1 MSSQDASNRRLG
13 LEQEFFLV
21 NSEGVLCNRAD
32 EFLQRCHQL
41 AQAHGRPMS
50 CFAPEFVKSII
61 EINTVPVNNVAELRQ
76 EYLELLRF
84 TLKIARELNLRLYP
98 LATYPL
104 YITPVMRDKLN
115 YHLQACTVG
124 AERFENAAKCTGTHL
139 HLELPAGIVDRR
151 VAVSYS
157 SSKKD
162 REELVDI
169 YNLVTALDAALIALS
184 RACPFYDGRVSG
196 MAMRTIHYRGSHKY
210 AWEGVYTDLQPVGG
224 LMPYVE
230 TIEDLVEQQFYR
242 YYTWL
247 QAMDRAGMERQLFWE
262 SGGELLRAA
271 WNPVRLN
278 SLGTVELRGM
288 DSNYPAVTLELVSLV
303 VAAAN
308 RVRREGIRVRPKPG
322 VNVFELAGTE
332 LSVPEFSYLNGDL
345 LYAAVTEGVDNQAV
359 REYLD
364 SVAKFSG
371 QTDSLSSSLSRLR
384 TGSGQYRTTE
394 AELLDQFAPT
404 TGELSRQEGLNI
416 VLHCCE
422 ELEHQVESLSQWVE

>member
-1 MSSQDASNRRLG
+1 MSSQDATNRRLG

-41 AQAHGRPMS
+41 AQAQGRPES
-50 CFAPEFVKSII
+50 CFAPEFVKSIV

-76 EYLELLRF
+76 DYLNLLQF
-84 TLKIARELNLRLYP
+84 TLKVARELNLRLYP

-104 YITPVMRDKLN
+104 YTTPVMRDKLN
-115 YHLQACTVG
+115 YHLQVCTVG

-151 VAVSYS
+151 VGISYS
-157 SSKKD
+157 SSKED
-162 REELVDI
+162 REEVLNI

-196 MAMRTIHYRGSHKY
+196 MAMRTVHYRGSHKY
-210 AWEGVYTDLQPVGG
+210 GWEGVYTNLQQVGG

-230 TIEDLVEQQFYR
+230 TVEDLIEQQFYR

-262 SGGELLRAA
+262 SGGELLKAG

-303 VAAAN
+303 VEAAN

-322 VNVFELAGTE
+322 VKVFELAGTE
-332 LSVPEFSYLNGDL
+332 LKVPEFSYLNRDL
-345 LYAAVTEGVDNQAV
+345 LYAAVTEGVSNQAV

-364 SVAKFSG
+364 SIVEFSG
-371 QTDSLSSSLSRLR
+371 QADNLASLLSGLSLE
-384 TGSGQYRTTE
+384 SGKYRTTE
-394 AELLDQFAPT
+394 TLLLEQFAPT
-404 TGELSRQEGLNI
+404 TGELTRQEGLNV

-422 ELEHQVESLSQWVE
+422 QLEHQVKLLSQAE